1 MIQSILTFQQSD
13 HILALLFLP
22 FSEQTQA
29 SLTLSLLACVIKA
42 LAFTHTN
49 QILPIIIE
57 I

>member
-1 MIQSILTFQQSD
+1 MTQSILTFQQSD

-57 I
+57 V